1 MHSLVTFKKV
11 KHEIEWDCFQPW
23 KISANFI
30 ISSQLLIH
38 LSQEANE
45 KHSTSEVGITQ
56 RGKLKTKEQES
67 NTIIKKR
74 WDDIYITQGE
84 MWGTYPRKAY
94 SDWSKSESIISLKK
108 KNRIDWREWVSWYW
122 EFYNTVWTWFTIVT
136 KYMEK
141 KIENPTCGGKESNP
155 NIVHYC
161 EVWMWPA
168 LMSTYYYKYY
178 DRFGHETQLWKLT

>member
-67 NTIIKKR
+67 NTIIRKR

-141 KIENPTCGGKESNP
+141 KIENPTCGGKETL
-155 NIVHYC
+155 VHC
-161 EVWMWPA
+161 
-168 LMSTYYYKYY
+168 
-178 DRFGHETQLWKLT
+178 

>member
-23 KISANFI
+23 KISTNFI

-67 NTIIKKR
+67 NTIIRKR

-108 KNRIDWREWVSWYW
+108 K
-122 EFYNTVWTWFTIVT
+122 
-136 KYMEK
+136 
-141 KIENPTCGGKESNP
+141 KIELIEENEFHDIESFIILCGHGSQ
-155 NIVHYC
+155 
-161 EVWMWPA
+161 
-168 LMSTYYYKYY
+168 LSLSTWRRK
-178 DRFGHETQLWKLT
+178 